1 MADASVSLLD
11 ACLCICIR
19 IGGGGGGA
27 GSVRS
32 DDEAKDPGSLN
43 RGLGG
48 GGGGGGLVVLSS
60 GLAAG
65 VYEEYEESVR
75 PTGPRRF
82 STPPSASMSPSP
94 WARPAAGSSS
104 DARLPSGLAG
114 ERRRRP
120 PLSLPLLELLD
131 LPLLLLDLPLLEL
144 LDLPLLLDLAAD
156 LAAALTSL
164 LLVEALAWTLASI
177 PPMRSLSLTWGST
190 GLLVPAS
197 RPTCPLP

>member
-1 MADASVSLLD
+1 MEDVSASLLD
-11 ACLCICIR
+11 ASLCICIF

-27 GSVRS
+27 SSVRS
-32 DDEAKDPGSLN
+32 DKDPGSLN
-43 RGLGG
+43 TGLGG

-75 PTGPRRF
+75 PTEPRRF
-82 STPPSASMSPSP
+82 STPPSASMLPFL

-104 DARLPSGLAG
+104 DTRLPSGLAG

-144 LDLPLLLDLAAD
+144 LDLPLLLDLTAD
-156 LAAALTSL
+156 LAAALRSL
-164 LLVEALAWTLASI
+164 LLEEALAWTLASI
-177 PPMRSLSLTWGST
+177 PPMRSFSLTSGSAE
-190 GLLVPAS
+190 LLVPAS